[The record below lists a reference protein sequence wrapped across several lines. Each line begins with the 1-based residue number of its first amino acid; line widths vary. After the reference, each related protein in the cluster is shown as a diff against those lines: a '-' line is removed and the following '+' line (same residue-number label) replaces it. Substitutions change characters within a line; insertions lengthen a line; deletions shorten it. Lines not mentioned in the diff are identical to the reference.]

1 MPKHLEDLVQPGKS
15 LQSAEAYGTHGNP
28 GGPQPVGRIF
38 VDKNTVAVW
47 ELIQLAFSFHTNEV
61 FRGKPFDPKRFVDRR
76 SMATATGVEKNLA
89 VTYTN
94 PHG

>member
-1 MPKHLEDLVQPGKS
+1 M
-15 LQSAEAYGTHGNP
+15 
-28 GGPQPVGRIF
+28 F

-47 ELIQLAFSFHTNEV
+47 DFVQRAFSFHRSEA
-61 FRGKPFDPKRFVDRR
+61 FRSKSLEPKRFVDRR

-94 PHG
+94 PNG